1 MREGMLRVQHRITG
15 YPPAT
20 MFVRN
25 LKMTLVKRFAAAA
38 LVAGC
43 SFATATPSYA
53 FMTESA
59 EVATPEGTVDITQVV
74 DQLRQELKAGK
85 TECDAMLSKIDAA
98 IEQID
103 AALDKGVADEKA
115 YLGLRDEL
123 VEMRLTL
130 PCLAKELTAG
140 EMGGEIISDNLIS
153 ETVIGETEVG
163 GPAGAPMAGSTGS
176 TGGGGGAGGVGGAG
190 ISPLALG
197 GIAAAIAIPL
207 AVSDDDEPGV
217 DTSPAQ

>member
-1 MREGMLRVQHRITG
+1 
-15 YPPAT
+15 
-20 MFVRN
+20 
-25 LKMTLVKRFAAAA
+25 MTLVKRFAAAA

-43 SFATATPSYA
+43 SLAIASPSYA

-103 AALDKGVADEKA
+103 AALDKGVADEQA

-130 PCLAKELTAG
+130 PCLAKELTSG
-140 EMGGEIISDNLIS
+140 EMGGDIISDSLIS
-153 ETVIGETEVG
+153 ETVIGESEVG
-163 GPAGAPMAGSTGS
+163 SPLGSSLAGSTGS
-176 TGGGGGAGGVGGAG
+176 TGGMGSLGGVGGGTGAG

-207 AVSDDDEPGV
+207 ALSDDDEPGNGA
-217 DTSPAQ
+217 SPSN

>member
-1 MREGMLRVQHRITG
+1 
-15 YPPAT
+15 
-20 MFVRN
+20 
-25 LKMTLVKRFAAAA
+25 MTFVKRFAVAA

-43 SFATATPSYA
+43 SITVASPSYA

-59 EVATPEGTVDITQVV
+59 EVATAEGTVDITQVV

-140 EMGGEIISDNLIS
+140 EADGEIISDNLIS

-176 TGGGGGAGGVGGAG
+176 TGVGGMGGSGAGAGG

-207 AVSDDDEPGV
+207 AVSDDDEPGNGA
-217 DTSPAQ
+217 SPSN